1 MDHRWGYRVRADL
14 DVQVRWEASPLPA
27 TATLCD
33 ISVSGAR
40 LRAPARPTLLSRV
53 RLCGPWETRSGRTGT
68 LEGFLIRHTPDGFAL
83 EWMQL
88 APADL
93 EALIRTMLAR
103 YSRAHPA
110 GRTTSAPLWMRAGN
124 PILIHGSHYA
134 LSQSHQRRA

>member
-14 DVQVRWEASPLPA
+14 DVQVRWEASTLPA

-40 LRAPARPTLLSRV
+40 LRAQARPALLSRV
-53 RLCGPWETRSGRTGT
+53 RLCGPWETRSRQTGT
-68 LEGFLIRHTPDGFAL
+68 LEGFLVRHTPDGFAL

-103 YSRAHPA
+103 YSRTHPA
-110 GRTTSAPLWMRAGN
+110 GHTTTAPLWTRAGN
-124 PILIHGSHYA
+124 PILVHGSPYA
-134 LSQSHQRRA
+134 LSQSHSRRA